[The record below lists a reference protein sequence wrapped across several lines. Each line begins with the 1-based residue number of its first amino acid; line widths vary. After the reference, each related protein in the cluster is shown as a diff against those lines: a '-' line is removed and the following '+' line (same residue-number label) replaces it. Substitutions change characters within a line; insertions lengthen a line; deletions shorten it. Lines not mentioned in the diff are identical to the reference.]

1 MLNRNAESVF
11 ARIPEIDAPRSIF
24 DRSHSY
30 TSTADFGS
38 VIPVFCEEVLPGD
51 TWSVKS
57 AKVIRLQTLLTPVM
71 SNAYADLYF
80 FYCPNTILWTHWKEF
95 LGENTSSAWVPQV
108 QYTVPTISAPSQT
121 GFASGTIADYLTW
134 PIGVPWTNSDE
145 QAPIALP
152 LRAYAMICDSYFR
165 DQNLTDPLNIPLG
178 DSNQTGSNG
187 SNYINDVANGGK
199 PFVAAKYHDY
209 FTSAMK
215 SPQKASNPVTVPLG
229 AMAPV
234 STADVTNWRSI
245 DYKEWVK
252 GDRSAISPLF
262 WYDVTADS
270 PFASATTITTKS
282 STGETVKGT
291 GGSAGSNLLV
301 PANLMADLT
310 GATGVTINTLR
321 LCFQLQR
328 YYERL
333 AMSGSRMV
341 EQIKAFFGV
350 TVPDLMAY
358 RPEYLGGN
366 RVPLNVSA
374 VTNTA
379 QTATDFLGD
388 LGAKSET
395 ADIHADFTHS
405 FSLNGWIIGV
415 LVLRYEHAYS
425 QGLAKQFKRK
435 TLTQYYNPVFQQLG
449 AQPIFTDELY
459 ADATNMATADVF
471 AYQEAWS
478 EYRFALN
485 KITGEMRPGIS
496 NTLASWHFG
505 DYYTQAPTFSDTWI
519 REDKTNVD
527 RTLAVTSSVSN
538 QAFFDFWFD
547 CKVTRC
553 MPIYSVPGLIDH
565 H

>member
-1 MLNRNAESVF
+1 MRKLLNRNAESVF

-24 DRSHSY
+24 DRSHGY
-30 TSTADFGS
+30 TSTGDFGLCL
-38 VIPVFCEEVLPGD
+38 PVFCEEVLPGD

-57 AKVIRLQTLLTPVM
+57 AKVIRLQTLLTPVFG
-71 SNAYADLYF
+71 NAYADMYY

-108 QYTVPTISAPSQT
+108 QYTVPTISAPSST

-152 LRAYAMICDSYFR
+152 LRAYAMICDQFFR

-178 DSNQTGSNG
+178 DSNQTGTNG
-187 SNYINDVANGGK
+187 TNYINDVANGGM
-199 PFVAAKYHDY
+199 PFKAAKYHDY

-215 SPQKASNPVTVPLG
+215 SPQKAAQPVTVPLG
-229 AMAPV
+229 SEAMVTTRLSNWDASELQVNSHGTGLQPLTWYRNDSV
-234 STADVTNWRSI
+234 LPTATGSLGYIANS
-245 DYKEWVK
+245 
-252 GDRSAISPLF
+252 GD
-262 WYDVTADS
+262 TAGVG
-270 PFASATTITTKS
+270 SAT
-282 STGETVKGT
+282 
-291 GGSAGSNLLV
+291 AGSYTFT
-301 PANLMADLT
+301 PANLRVDLS

-321 LCFQLQR
+321 LAFQLQR

-366 RVPLNVSA
+366 RIPLNVSA

-388 LGAKSET
+388 LGGKSET

-405 FSLNGWIIGV
+405 FSLHGWIIGI
-415 LVLRYEHAYS
+415 LVMRYEHAYS

-478 EYRFALN
+478 EYRFSQN

-527 RTLAVTSSVSN
+527 RALAVTSSVSN
-538 QAFFDFWFD
+538 QALFDIWFD
-547 CKVTRC
+547 AKVTRC